1 MEDYNE
7 GIGRIIRKYSGT
19 SGLVSIY
26 EWGSISKPGISDI
39 DIVLVFKD
47 AYKPLPFLKRS
58 FYLAGSKVS
67 YLARH
72 PFIFIG
78 EKSLQDINY
87 INPDVELK
95 LLHGRKC
102 SINRL
107 GNKES
112 SHVKISV
119 MNDLII
125 RHYPRDFLPQVAGR
139 VINVR
144 DTLLRLNSLTYT
156 ISTMEGLTGK
166 KNRPWDRA
174 ARQIKWLRQ
183 NWFRA
188 KDFGL
193 LTKLNEEASDI
204 TIEVVGAFRDF
215 LINKKIADVVSGKKV
230 VYKGAKNRS
239 LFIGNWDKETALAA
253 MMENG
258 RYSVLPLE
266 LAPQLAEYSKHNGE
280 ISSYIRK
287 NIFGN
292 IVYRIK
298 NKGIIKKRIGI
309 LNDQASLA
317 KRLKHSDFPAFF
329 DYGYRAKSG
338 INNMVLN
345 LVDKIRY

>member
-1 MEDYNE
+1 M
-7 GIGRIIRKYSGT
+7 
-19 SGLVSIY
+19 
-26 EWGSISKPGISDI
+26 
-39 DIVLVFKD
+39 
-47 AYKPLPFLKRS
+47 
-58 FYLAGSKVS
+58 
-67 YLARH
+67 
-72 PFIFIG
+72 
-78 EKSLQDINY
+78 
-87 INPDVELK
+87 
-95 LLHGRKC
+95 
-102 SINRL
+102 
-107 GNKES
+107 
-112 SHVKISV
+112 
-119 MNDLII
+119 
-125 RHYPRDFLPQVAGR
+125 
-139 VINVR
+139 
-144 DTLLRLNSLTYT
+144 
-156 ISTMEGLTGK
+156 
-166 KNRPWDRA
+166 
-174 ARQIKWLRQ
+174 
-183 NWFRA
+183 
-188 KDFGL
+188 
-193 LTKLNEEASDI
+193 TKLNEEASDI
-204 TIEVVGAFRDF
+204 TMEVVGAFRDF

-253 MMENG
+253 MMKDR